1 MYHQLPLLDAIV
13 VDNHKITRRMDNVTT
28 LSSEILE
35 NMTAIVA
42 RTSPTPLIDTVNL
55 HPS

>member
-1 MYHQLPLLDAIV
+1 MYHQLPLLDAIA

-35 NMTAIVA
+35 NMTTIVT